1 MSPSPLAEDS
11 TVRTLHRMALTLI
24 ELLVVIA
31 IIAILI
37 GLLLPAVQKV
47 REAAARTSC
56 ANNAKQIGMAV
67 YSFEGALGYLPPSG
81 SWDTSKSS
89 AFFIGEPASVL
100 ARILPYIEQ
109 AALYQQLN
117 LNVSMQSQPR
127 VTGQRIDIYLCPSD
141 PNGTP
146 DPKASTVGGSGV
158 LNSYPST
165 YGAGLGDWLSEN
177 SITGQFG
184 NGAFPGV
191 SFPSRGSLRFSDFT
205 DGTANT
211 VGFAE
216 VKAFGSYLV
225 QSQFLL
231 SNIPPPASAAN
242 ILALGG
248 TLNVNG
254 AHTSWAEGF
263 WEQTTVT
270 FVFPPNTQ
278 ILYQISPGG
287 PVLDVD
293 WCGGTYFAYD
303 AFTARSYHAGGVN
316 ALFMDGSV
324 HFITNSIPQAT
335 WTALGTR
342 NGGEVVGDF

>member
-1 MSPSPLAEDS
+1 MRPIRHAFS
-11 TVRTLHRMALTLI
+11 LI

-31 IIAILI
+31 IIAILV

-47 REAAARTSC
+47 REAAARTKC
-56 ANNAKQIGMAV
+56 ANNLKQIGMAV
-67 YSFEGALGYLPPSG
+67 HNFEGARGYLPPSG
-81 SWDTSKSS
+81 SWDTSKST

-117 LNVSMQSQPR
+117 LNVSLQSQPR

-141 PNGTP
+141 PNGRP
-146 DPKASTVGGSGV
+146 DPTASSVDGSGV
-158 LNSYPST
+158 LNSYPTT
-165 YGAGLGDWLSEN
+165 YGAGLGDWFGE
-177 SITGQFG
+177 SITYGQFG

-191 SFPSRGSLRFSDFT
+191 SFPSRGSLRFTDFT

-225 QSQFLL
+225 LAQFLPP
-231 SNIPPPASAAN
+231 NFPPPASTAN
-242 ILALGG
+242 LLALGG

-254 AHTSWAEGF
+254 THASWAEGF

-278 ILYQISPGG
+278 VLYPISPGG
-287 PVLDVD
+287 PFLDVD
-293 WCGGTYFAYD
+293 WCGGTNYAYD
-303 AFTARSYHAGGVN
+303 AFTARSYHSGGVN
-316 ALFMDGSV
+316 TLFMDGAV
-324 HFITNSIPQAT
+324 RFVTNAIPQMT
-335 WTALGTR
+335 WRALGTR
-342 NGGEVVGDF
+342 NGGEVVDPTQY